1 MSEPGDPA
9 RTGIVAGRVVGVLT
23 AILAV
28 ASLLSVQDSFVG
40 RLRTVAELA
49 GIDPRGSISL
59 YFWLYLASAAVGRY
73 VLCYI
78 VGSLIGVV
86 FEALDDPP
94 VPAVVGMVLAVGIVD
109 GFVAHI
115 DTRSTLVAAGYLL
128 AWLCYVPAF
137 YHFLGTTE
145 SEWGETRRLGE
156 E

>member
-109 GFVAHI
+109 GFVAYI